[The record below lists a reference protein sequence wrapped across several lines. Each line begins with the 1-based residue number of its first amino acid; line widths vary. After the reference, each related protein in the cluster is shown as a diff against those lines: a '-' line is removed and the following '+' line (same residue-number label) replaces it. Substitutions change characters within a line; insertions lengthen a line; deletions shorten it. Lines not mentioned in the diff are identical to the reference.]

1 MSTLT
6 AKHVTEIGDM
16 EQLRREIR
24 ETLARMKTEIDREIR
39 SYPTPI
45 PRCDAQFNYLHE
57 QQGRLARELDH
68 IGGTEGARVR
78 GDDCLERVERFLASA
93 PYGDES
99 AERELR
105 ARVKARL
112 SALTQR
118 GRS

>member
-1 MSTLT
+1 MPTLT
-6 AKHVTEIGDM
+6 AEHATEIGDM

-24 ETLARMKTEIDREIR
+24 EMLALMKMEIDREIR

-57 QQGRLARELDH
+57 RQGRLARELDH
-68 IGGTEGARVR
+68 IGVAEGVR
-78 GDDCLERVERFLASA
+78 LRREDCLERIERFLASA
-93 PYGDES
+93 PYGDEP

-105 ARVKARL
+105 ARAKARL
-112 SALTQR
+112 LALTEQ

>member
-1 MSTLT
+1 MPNLT
-6 AKHVTEIGDM
+6 AKRATEIGDL

-24 ETLARMKTEIDREIR
+24 EMLARVKTQIDRDIR

-68 IGGTEGARVR
+68 IGSAEGVPLRR
-78 GDDCLERVERFLASA
+78 EDCLERIERFLASA
-93 PYGDES
+93 PHGDEP

-105 ARVKARL
+105 ARVKSRL
-112 SALTQR
+112 LELAER